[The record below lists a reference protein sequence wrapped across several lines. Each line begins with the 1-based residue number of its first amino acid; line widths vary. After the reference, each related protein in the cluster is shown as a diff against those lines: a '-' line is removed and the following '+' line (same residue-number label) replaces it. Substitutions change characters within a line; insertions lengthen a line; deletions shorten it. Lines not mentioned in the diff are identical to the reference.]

1 MSFTDEDTT
10 VNLHLHK
17 GVCEM
22 SNYNGYLL
30 KFGGNIMPNKYVTAF
45 SSTPNQ
51 RLETSAERDQNGNLQ
66 RATLSN
72 YKTKISFSTR
82 ILHLNEKLE
91 FQSILNLSMT
101 NKIQRKCRVTY
112 WNDETN
118 SYHTSDFYIP
128 DIEYTVMDA
137 EKNDITYQP
146 ITVELIEY

>member
-1 MSFTDEDTT
+1 
-10 VNLHLHK
+10 
-17 GVCEM
+17 M

-30 KFGGNIMPNKYVTAF
+30 KFGNNIMPNKYITAF

-72 YKTKISFSTR
+72 YKTKISFSTH
-82 ILHLNEKLE
+82 ILRLDEKID
-91 FQSILNLSMT
+91 FQSIINLSMT
-101 NKIQRKCRVTY
+101 NNVQRKCKVTY

-118 SYHTSDFYIP
+118 NYHTSDFYIP
-128 DIEYTVMDA
+128 DIEYTAMDA
-137 EKNDITYQP
+137 EKSDITYQP

>member
-1 MSFTDEDTT
+1 
-10 VNLHLHK
+10 
-17 GVCEM
+17 M

-30 KFGGNIMPNKYVTAF
+30 KFGNNIMPNKYITAF

-51 RLETSAERDQNGNLQ
+51 RLETSAERDQNGTLQ
-66 RATLSN
+66 RATLPN
-72 YKTKISFSTR
+72 YKTKISFSTH
-82 ILHLNEKLE
+82 IL
-91 FQSILNLSMT
+91 QSIINLSMA
-101 NKIQRKCRVTY
+101 NKLQRKCRVTY

-118 SYHTSDFYIP
+118 SYYTSYFYIP

>member
-1 MSFTDEDTT
+1 
-10 VNLHLHK
+10 
-17 GVCEM
+17 M
-22 SNYNGYLL
+22 SNYNGWLL
-30 KFGGNIMPNKYVTAF
+30 KFGDNIMPNKYVTAF

-82 ILHLNEKLE
+82 ILHLNEKLG
-91 FQSILNLSMT
+91 FQSILNLAMT

-137 EKNDITYQP
+137 EKDDITYQP